1 MTFLK
6 YKMSAIALELR
17 MRSYYKYMQKFRER
31 LIIEKLMHFTHK
43 LHRETWLKLGTVERT
58 YVVLRTPQM
67 VLVCQPYPLSITRLG
82 NNRTEQMNKVFSFN
96 LFIYILP
103 GR

>member
-6 YKMSAIALELR
+6 YKMCAYREALELR

-43 LHRETWLKLGTVERT
+43 LHRETWLELGAVE
-58 YVVLRTPQM
+58 
-67 VLVCQPYPLSITRLG
+67 
-82 NNRTEQMNKVFSFN
+82 
-96 LFIYILP
+96 
-103 GR
+103 